1 MSRYLSVRRVS
12 LPLLVC
18 LLAGTQLGP
27 MFDFSTHADARSAAV
42 QDVSCAPTPLGPASP
57 YNAFILGDATQS
69 SADAEGLVAV
79 GGNATFTDYS
89 VGSTFS
95 VTVPYTTVL
104 TVGGGLTFV
113 RGAIGGNAVYGT
125 TATVSQATVKGTVS
139 QGSPLDFRAVGS
151 SLLSLS
157 DSYARQPANGAA
169 VYNPTDG
176 NYTLTSRATGLTVFS
191 IDGTIPN
198 SGIFRITGNDDGQ
211 GDQTFLI
218 NVSGASNQLVNLGFA
233 ETGISPSHVLFNF
246 QAATALTIS
255 GNYVPASVLAPRAAV
270 DFTNGALEG
279 TLVAASLSGTGPS
292 ASGQLNSGQL
302 NSGQFNQPPFA
313 GCLPSPGGG
322 PAPSPIPT
330 TAPSST
336 AVPASTTTGTAVATQ
351 TMTPASTGTTAAA
364 TATPTNTTVATATPT
379 NTTVATAT
387 PTNTT
392 VATAT
397 PTNTATGTAM
407 STPTV
412 PPASTGTSAAAT
424 ALPTNAGGSVATS
437 TGTSTPLNLATVG
450 MATATAIVTTTGG
463 GGGGGARPGAVR
475 IPTSTVTPIK
485 AGVAKP
491 RAKPQ
496 SKPQTKVRYVTRV
509 VTKTK
514 TVIVYKTV
522 TRYKYVTVTKT
533 VTKVQQRTVVNH
545 KTVITYKQ
553 VVKPVT
559 RVRYR
564 VVTVVHNVTKITQVQ
579 GLRVVRHPVTGRFAG
594 PQQAWHGA
602 IPLVEARIGIARL
615 GISWAPVWARDYI
628 SAGGNAFTYDIVPYY
643 GVTRFASSAG
653 FGQRGLS
660 MISGH
665 DDEYGQIFKNLG
677 AVRPGNAVV
686 VTKGPHIYRY
696 IVTSVRVV
704 TPDDVAML
712 NATYTQPTLALIS
725 CTPYMVD
732 THRVVVIAQMQG

>member
-27 MFDFSTHADARSAAV
+27 MFDFSTRADARSAAV
-42 QDVSCAPTPLGPASP
+42 QDASCAPTPLGPASP
-57 YNAFILGDATQS
+57 YNAFIIGDATQS

-95 VTVPYTTVL
+95 ATVPYTTVL

-139 QGSPLDFRAVGS
+139 QGSPLDFRAAGS

-169 VYNPTDG
+169 VYNPADG

-191 IDGTIPN
+191 IDGTIPT

-351 TMTPASTGTTAAA
+351 TMTPASAGTTA
-364 TATPTNTTVATATPT
+364 T
-379 NTTVATAT
+379 ATAT

-450 MATATAIVTTTGG
+450 MATATAIATTTGG

-491 RAKPQ
+491 RAKPQSKPQ

-686 VTKGPHIYRY
+686 VTKGAHIYRY

-712 NATYTQPTLALIS
+712 NATYTHPTLALIS

>member
-95 VTVPYTTVL
+95 ATVPYTTVL

-139 QGSPLDFRAVGS
+139 QGSPLDFRAAGS

-169 VYNPTDG
+169 VYNPADG

-191 IDGTIPN
+191 IDGTIPT

-279 TLVAASLSGTGPS
+279 TLVAASLSGAGPS

-351 TMTPASTGTTAAA
+351 TMTPARTDTTAA
-364 TATPTNTTVATATPT
+364 
-379 NTTVATAT
+379 ATAT

-450 MATATAIVTTTGG
+450 MATATAIATTTGG

-496 SKPQTKVRYVTRV
+496 SKPHTTVRYVTRV

>member
-1 MSRYLSVRRVS
+1 M
-12 LPLLVC
+12 
-18 LLAGTQLGP
+18 
-27 MFDFSTHADARSAAV
+27 
-42 QDVSCAPTPLGPASP
+42 
-57 YNAFILGDATQS
+57 
-69 SADAEGLVAV
+69 
-79 GGNATFTDYS
+79 
-89 VGSTFS
+89 
-95 VTVPYTTVL
+95 
-104 TVGGGLTFV
+104 
-113 RGAIGGNAVYGT
+113 YGT

-139 QGSPLDFRAVGS
+139 QGSPLDFRAAGS

-169 VYNPTDG
+169 VYNPADG

-191 IDGTIPN
+191 IDGTIPT

-218 NVSGASNQLVNLGFA
+218 NVSGTSNQLVNLDFA

-313 GCLPSPGGG
+313 GCLSSPGGG

-330 TAPSST
+330 TVPSST

-351 TMTPASTGTTAAA
+351 TMTPASTGTTAA
-364 TATPTNTTVATATPT
+364 
-379 NTTVATAT
+379 ATAT

-450 MATATAIVTTTGG
+450 MATATAIATTTGG

-496 SKPQTKVRYVTRV
+496 SKPQTKVRYVTQV

-559 RVRYR
+559 QVRYR

-665 DDEYGQIFKNLG
+665 DDEYGQIFKNLR

>member
-1 MSRYLSVRRVS
+1 MSRFLSVRRVS

-27 MFDFSTHADARSAAV
+27 MFDFSTRADARSAAV
-42 QDVSCAPTPLGPASP
+42 QDASCAPTPLGPASP

-95 VTVPYTTVL
+95 ATVPYTTVL

-139 QGSPLDFRAVGS
+139 QGSPLDFRAAGS

-169 VYNPTDG
+169 VYNPADG

-191 IDGTIPN
+191 IDGTIPT

-351 TMTPASTGTTAAA
+351 TMTPASAGTTA
-364 TATPTNTTVATATPT
+364 T
-379 NTTVATAT
+379 ATAT

-450 MATATAIVTTTGG
+450 MATATAIATTTGG

-496 SKPQTKVRYVTRV
+496 SKPHTTVRYVTRV